1 VSEPVSP
8 ASISARLRD
17 IERETGLILF
27 GKLSV
32 DLPKNAKSKWR
43 HQPIIKGMIQGMI
56 QYLVEEACSGRM
68 RGNVVFGWRDG
79 RRPDNADAFVNS
91 IEAMMKWVESRLAI
105 NVFVKAD
112 FERGGVVVRVYCGDA
127 LEDEVHLVDEFR
139 LDRPVA
145 DESDVEMMDDHAKRG
160 LNDDE
165 GPTR

>member
-1 VSEPVSP
+1 MSEPVSP
-8 ASISARLRD
+8 AFIFARLRD

-79 RRPDNADAFVNS
+79 RRPDNADAFVKS
-91 IEAMMKWVESRLAI
+91 EEA
-105 NVFVKAD
+105 KANWANTHLT
-112 FERGGVVVRVYCGDA
+112 FAVRVDPRDDGMLRIDSN
-127 LEDEVHLVDEFR
+127 LRKQMGL
-139 LDRPVA
+139 LD
-145 DESDVEMMDDHAKRG
+145 S
-160 LNDDE
+160 
-165 GPTR
+165 

>member
-1 VSEPVSP
+1 MSEPVSP
-8 ASISARLRD
+8 AFIFARLRD

-79 RRPDNADAFVNS
+79 RRPDNADAFVKS
-91 IEAMMKWVESRLAI
+91 EEA
-105 NVFVKAD
+105 KANWANTHLT
-112 FERGGVVVRVYCGDA
+112 FAVRVDPRDDGMLRIDSN
-127 LEDEVHLVDEFR
+127 LRKLMGL
-139 LDRPVA
+139 LD
-145 DESDVEMMDDHAKRG
+145 S
-160 LNDDE
+160 
-165 GPTR
+165 